1 MATPTPNQAPLAD
14 LDYEPSAFELAFAKH
29 KSKFLLV
36 GALAGVAAL
45 AYYGLKIW
53 KESSEKAGAGA
64 FSQAVSVD
72 DFRRVAKEQS
82 GKNAGGSAQLMA
94 AQLLSQDGKS
104 REAMDELVAFS
115 KSYPDH
121 PLADL
126 AALRLAE
133 AQLQSGA
140 VAEAKTQYAAVAEKF
155 PKSPHAP
162 LALLRLG
169 DLYAAEKEIDKA
181 REAYEKCKTVYPGND
196 YLPQVLEHRDALTTP
211 EPTKVAFVPEPPP
224 PAEAPGIPKTFDP
237 NTDLDIP
244 GLNPSEPATGT
255 PGGTS
260 GITVDPL
267 VPTES
272 APPAEPAPA
281 PAPAESAPAPA
292 ESVPAPAP
300 APAPAAE
307 PAPGPAEPAPA
318 PAAPEAPAGK

>member
-1 MATPTPNQAPLAD
+1 MATPTPKQAPIAD
-14 LDYEPSAFELAFAKH
+14 LDYEPSAFELAFDKH
-29 KSKFLLV
+29 KSKFVLV

-45 AYYGLKIW
+45 AYYGLRIW
-53 KESSEKAGAGA
+53 KEHSEKSGAEA
-64 FSQAVSVD
+64 FSQAVSVE

-82 GKNAGGSAQLMA
+82 GKNAGGSALLMA

-104 REAMDELVAFS
+104 KEAMDELANFS

-155 PKSPHAP
+155 PKSAHAP

-181 REAYEKCKTVYPGND
+181 REAYEKCKTSYPGNS
-196 YLPQVLEHRDALTTP
+196 YLDQAIEHRDALTAP
-211 EPTKVAFVPEPPP
+211 EPTKVAFVPEPPA
-224 PAEAPGIPKTFDP
+224 PAEAPAFPKTFDP

-244 GLNPSEPATGT
+244 GLNPSKPATGT

-260 GITVDPL
+260 GINVDPL
-267 VPTES
+267 VPKDAS
-272 APPAEPAPA
+272 PPAPVDPALLDP
-281 PAPAESAPAPA
+281 
-292 ESVPAPAP
+292 VPAPAP
-300 APAPAAE
+300 
-307 PAPGPAEPAPA
+307 
-318 PAAPEAPAGK
+318 EAPADK

>member
-1 MATPTPNQAPLAD
+1 MATPTPDQAPTAD

-29 KSKFLLV
+29 RSKFVLV

-45 AYYGLKIW
+45 AYYGLRIW
-53 KESSEKAGAGA
+53 KEYSDKSSAEA
-64 FSQAVSVD
+64 FSQAVSLE

-82 GKNAGGSAQLMA
+82 GKNAGGSALLMA

-104 REAMDELVAFS
+104 KEAMEELANFN
-115 KSYPDH
+115 KSYADH

-126 AALRLAE
+126 ATLRLAD
-133 AQLQSGA
+133 AQFQSGA
-140 VAEAKTQYAAVAEKF
+140 VAEAKTQFAAVAEKF

-169 DLYAAEKEIDKA
+169 DLYAAEKDLDKA
-181 REAYEKCKTVYPGND
+181 REVYEKCKTTYPGNP
-196 YLPQVLEHRDALTTP
+196 YLDQAIEHRDALTAH

-244 GLNPSEPATGT
+244 GLNPSEPATGI
-255 PGGTS
+255 PGGNS

-267 VPTES
+267 VPKDS
-272 APPAEPAPA
+272 APPTPADPIPAPA
-281 PAPAESAPAPA
+281 P
-292 ESVPAPAP
+292 
-300 APAPAAE
+300 
-307 PAPGPAEPAPA
+307 
-318 PAAPEAPAGK
+318 EAPTGK